1 MSSIKNPLAAILDSN
16 KFTGLNYQDWL
27 PNLNIVLASE
37 KLLYTLEKSPPK
49 EAPADISPEELTKLN
64 QCPSQLGGRHS
75 NPVVTTPTI
84 ALDFSGTTQQSASHN
99 VAPNQNLT
107 TGTHASYNKP
117 DATIQSQQSSRNN
130 PVANIQSQQSSRKAL
145 NQKLVD
151 SSQLEPDA
159 ILEMQRFNLTR
170 RRRVAPS
177 TGSSIPQLVTQS
189 QYNSSRDW
197 FFNSST
203 GHSLTSAT
211 TARRNTSAT
220 TDFPF
225 PPAASYSNH
234 KIPNPTSRWLQYG

>member
-1 MSSIKNPLAAILDSN
+1 M
-16 KFTGLNYQDWL
+16 L
-27 PNLNIVLASE
+27 P
-37 KLLYTLEKSPPK
+37 T
-49 EAPADISPEELTKLN
+49 TN
-64 QCPSQLGGRHS
+64 Q
-75 NPVVTTPTI
+75 T
-84 ALDFSGTTQQSASHN
+84 
-99 VAPNQNLT
+99 
-107 TGTHASYNKP
+107 
-117 DATIQSQQSSRNN
+117 QQSSRNY
-130 PVANIQSQQSSRKAL
+130 PVATIHSQAIQSQAIQSQL

-151 SSQLEPDA
+151 SSQLVPDA
-159 ILEMQRFNLTR
+159 ILETQRCNLTR

-234 KIPNPTSRWLQYG
+234 QIPNPTSRWLHIGYPRMSASGESSTTMHRLLHASGSHPIPPPNDPKSLLNAIVNHHTTQL